1 MLLKRLGWMALLG
14 CTLQALA
21 QPGDPADAQARVPRA
36 EAPKA
41 LGAYRRLDEAPAT
54 PWREANEQVLRSGGW
69 RAYAREA
76 AQPIAPASAASAAS
90 TASAPRGA
98 DSP

>member
-41 LGAYRRLDEAPAT
+41 LSAFRRLDEAPAT

-76 AQPIAPASAASAAS
+76 AQPATP
-90 TASAPRGA
+90 ASAPRGA
-98 DSP
+98 SAP

>member
-21 QPGDPADAQARVPRA
+21 QQGDPADAQAAVPRA
-36 EAPKA
+36 KAPKA
-41 LGAYRRLDEAPAT
+41 LDAYRRLDEVPT
-54 PWREANEQVLRSGGW
+54 LPWREANEQVLRSGGW

-76 AQPIAPASAASAAS
+76 AQPAAPAQPVQP
-90 TASAPRGA
+90 ASAPRGA
-98 DSP
+98 GTP